1 MKKFT
6 SSLILLIVSLY
17 GFTALAVNIPMGTFY
32 FDNTNTGW
40 VQPKFVYGTDANS
53 AIWNMELVNGNVW
66 KITNPSTIKGI
77 SKYFFSDTSLPE
89 GNQYDPINVFKDDIA
104 LTRGEHRTATSTVQ
118 INVDYIFTP
127 EVADN
132 WNQGIWSKY
141 EKGYSDFC
149 IAGNGDEY
157 EALGWCCGL
166 YWDPAACNLL
176 KGDSIVYALD
186 AGTYT
191 FKITYG
197 SWEYNWG
204 FAALDK
210 EGSIACFGD
219 LDGNVNFT
227 LTEQHN
233 ITIKFDQKNQ
243 IITVIKDGVS
253 PTPPPV
259 ITCNPSSGTLP
270 VMYLNTDSGLEITD
284 DENYVPATVYIDA
297 MGIPGYESLGT
308 KEAPLVAETKGRG
321 NYTWTGF
328 DKKPYALKFAKKQT
342 PLGLTKD
349 KSFTL
354 LAHADDSDAFLR
366 NTLGFKLSRLFGLV
380 YTPGQEPFELYING
394 IYRGIYFLTDKLKIS
409 SNRVQVTEQEEGETD
424 PALVTGGWL
433 LEIDNYWEDPS
444 VQFQMEEKDGEML
457 RVTSKSPEVMS
468 NVQYDYMRNYLY
480 KTNEAIHKGGWENYI
495 DLDTLVNFYLVQE
508 VIGNNESFHG
518 SCYMHKERGENTKL
532 EFGPVWDFGSSLHH
546 YNGFHIYEFP
556 TWGDTWIDD
565 LAAYPS
571 FQDQCAIR
579 WEEVR
584 GSLYPELKKEA
595 DAFID
600 KISAAA
606 ACDLKKWPEYGN
618 DKLQTKKSQ
627 VLAYLKE
634 RMEWLDTQW
643 GTTDVN
649 SYSDDS
655 DMKLT
660 LYPNPTAGDIN
671 IKGVENIA
679 DVYVTDLSGRR
690 ISVLNVSDSSSWSIN
705 AAPGTY
711 MVNVIDGDGNYYNG
725 RVVLR

>member
-6 SSLILLIVSLY
+6 SSLLLLIVSLY
-17 GFTALAVNIPMGTFY
+17 SVTVLAVDIPKGT
-32 FDNTNTGW
+32 
-40 VQPKFVYGTDANS
+40 
-53 AIWNMELVNGNVW
+53 
-66 KITNPSTIKGI
+66 
-77 SKYFFSDTSLPE
+77 
-89 GNQYDPINVFKDDIA
+89 
-104 LTRGEHRTATSTVQ
+104 
-118 INVDYIFTP
+118 
-127 EVADN
+127 
-132 WNQGIWSKY
+132 
-141 EKGYSDFC
+141 GYY
-149 IAGNGDEY
+149 IAGDGDAHEN
-157 EALGWCCGL
+157 WCCGV
-166 YWDPAACNLL
+166 YWDPAYCKLADGGIYETTL
-176 KGDSIVYALD
+176 S
-186 AGTYT
+186 AGTYS
-191 FKITYG
+191 FKITNG
-197 SWEYNWG
+197 SWSNNWG
-204 FAALDK
+204 YELFNSSLSTVNCYPEQYNNNVMFTLDK
-210 EGSIACFGD
+210 TSKILISFSENSGIIVT
-219 LDGNVNFT
+219 DGT
-227 LTEQHN
+227 A
-233 ITIKFDQKNQ
+233 
-243 IITVIKDGVS
+243 
-253 PTPPPV
+253 PTPV
-259 ITCNPSSGTLP
+259 TCNPSSGTLP

-308 KEAPLVAETKGRG
+308 KDEPLVAETKGRG

-366 NTLGFKLSRLFGLV
+366 NTLGFKLSSLFGLA

-394 IYRGIYFLTDKLKIS
+394 KYRGIYFLTDKLKIS

-433 LEIDNYWEDPS
+433 LEIDNYDEDES
-444 VQFQMEEKDGEML
+444 VQFRMEEKDGDIL

-468 NVQYDYMRNYLY
+468 NVQYNYMWNYLY
-480 KTNEAIHKGGWENYI
+480 KTNEAIHKGGWEKYI

-518 SCYMHKERGENTKL
+518 SCYMHKERGDNTKL

-546 YNGFHIYEFP
+546 YIGLHIYEYP
-556 TWGDTWIDD
+556 SWGDTWIDD

-579 WEEVR
+579 WKEVR

-634 RMEWLDTQW
+634 RMEWLDTEW

-649 SYSDDS
+649 SYSDGS
-655 DMKLT
+655 DIKFT
-660 LYPNPTAGDIN
+660 LYPNPTEGEIN

-679 DVYVTDLSGRR
+679 DVYVTDLSGRK
-690 ISVLNVSDSSSWSIN
+690 ISVLNVSDSCSWSIN

-711 MVNVIDGDGNYYNG
+711 IVNVIDRDGNYYNG
-725 RVVLR
+725 RVVVR